1 MSLSS
6 GLNNGLRKC
15 KIMVRVIIA
24 LVIFVQA
31 SLCITSMQ
39 VIVRVVYHNNVAKR
53 HHGIDFTK
61 KAFISMLISTLHL
74 IAPSA
79 VRVTTDNNSIPK
91 GTFYKDLKNGRI
103 ASHLKRKSVIVANH
117 QIYTDWVFLWWLT
130 STADLAGKVYIILKK
145 SLEYIPILGF
155 GMRNYKFIFM
165 CRKWEQDRLTLHNS
179 LGVIDANSRGVGPIS
194 GRSPVREDA
203 DGEIFWD
210 TTSTNARQESWP
222 YCLILFPEGTN
233 LSPIT
238 RQRSFNYANKIG
250 KTPFENVLLPHAT
263 GARHSLLK
271 LRPSLD
277 VVYDITIG
285 YSGVKK
291 GEYGEALYTLN
302 NVVFKGESPKL
313 VDMHIKAYH
322 INEIPI
328 DDEQQFSDWLY
339 DLWAEKDRLM
349 NVYYEKGTFDL
360 DPDPDH
366 TITGEFKISAYPFF
380 SCVVFINSLVCLPFL
395 IWYLLR

>member
-6 GLNNGLRKC
+6 GLSNGWRRC
-15 KIMVRVIIA
+15 KIMLRTVVA
-24 LVIFVQA
+24 LVIFTQA
-31 SLCITSMQ
+31 CLCITFTQ
-39 VIVRVVYHNNVAKR
+39 VLIRVFYYNDIAKR

-74 IAPSA
+74 IAPSS
-79 VRVTTDNNSIPK
+79 VRITTDNNSIPK

-103 ASHLKRKSVIVANH
+103 ASHLMRKSVIIANH

-130 STADLAGKVYIILKK
+130 STAELAGKVYIMLKK

-194 GRSPVREDA
+194 GRSPVRQDP

-210 TTSTNARQESWP
+210 TTRTNELQESWP

-238 RQRSFNYANKIG
+238 RQRSVNYANKIG
-250 KTPFENVLLPHAT
+250 KKPLQHVLLPHAT

-285 YSGVKK
+285 YSGVKRD
-291 GEYGEALYTLN
+291 EYGEAIYRLT
-302 NVVFKGESPKL
+302 NVIFKGESPKL
-313 VDMHIKAYH
+313 VDMHIRAYNL
-322 INEIPI
+322 NEIPI
-328 DDEQQFSDWLY
+328 DDEQGFADWLY
-339 DLWAEKDRLM
+339 EVWAEKDKLM

-366 TITGEFKISAYPFF
+366 TITGEFKISPYPFLF
-380 SCVVFINSLVCLPFL
+380 SVAITNSILFLPVLV
-395 IWYLLR
+395 WYLWR